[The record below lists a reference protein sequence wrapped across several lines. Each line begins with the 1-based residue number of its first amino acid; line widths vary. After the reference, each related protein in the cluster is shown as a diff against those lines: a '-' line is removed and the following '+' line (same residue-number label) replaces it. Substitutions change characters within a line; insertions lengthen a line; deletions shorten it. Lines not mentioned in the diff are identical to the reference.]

1 MSNFSMPLKV
11 LATHIQQYWI
21 GNRDA
26 AVRNIRRNVSDAL
39 NIKPDQLLIYDEREV
54 IISYMR
60 HQANAIRSHFTIG
73 SQATTSVI
81 IAEIADAVDAMAHR
95 IQNGEHIELILG
107 EFALCP
113 QDIKRLSRARN
124 GHIENG
130 STVSA

>member
-1 MSNFSMPLKV
+1 MPLKV

-124 GHIENG
+124 GHVENG
-130 STVSA
+130 ISV